1 MRGNGRRQAATTC
14 SPSACGVTHHMHLSR
29 FLFCASLRGTWC
41 AAYRPGPVVLQSN
54 PTLGGACAHGQS
66 RRTRRQAGA
75 PDRRPVSRRPRGAP
89 ALWRGRGTA
98 RRKDGHPSTR
108 PHVHQS
114 TSPAATPRPFS
125 TPWPVRG
132 CPAQR
137 PPPSWCG
144 KVCLGDPS
152 ERLTVNIGPGR
163 TAAKRSGSS
172 WPKEYTR
179 AYPHTRSD
187 THTHKHHT
195 HSRHNEK

>member
-1 MRGNGRRQAATTC
+1 M
-14 SPSACGVTHHMHLSR
+14 
-29 FLFCASLRGTWC
+29 
-41 AAYRPGPVVLQSN
+41 
-54 PTLGGACAHGQS
+54 
-66 RRTRRQAGA
+66 
-75 PDRRPVSRRPRGAP
+75 SRRPRGAP

-152 ERLTVNIGPGR
+152 ERLTVNNGPGR

-195 HSRHNEK
+195 HTPDTTKKKRAGQCKQARSGCQTKIREDHRRSHTREKSRRGSIAQKKRDGARVTHTAGARHTPPPAPPHPPSPR